1 MRKKW
6 FKLKGKNIVNAHQEL
21 LSFVFVRDPISRIIS
36 SYYDKMF
43 GDWKKPHFDLNWM
56 RKEIIHKYRHID
68 PMSTDEAPTPS
79 EFVQYI
85 LDSADTL
92 GSHHLDPHIRP
103 IWASCPFCTID
114 FDIIGHLED
123 RDSDALFI
131 ANKLK
136 FGVRQTNTYQT
147 YLVLFLW

>member
-1 MRKKW
+1 
-6 FKLKGKNIVNAHQEL
+6 
-21 LSFVFVRDPISRIIS
+21 
-36 SYYDKMF
+36 
-43 GDWKKPHFDLNWM
+43 
-56 RKEIIHKYRHID
+56 
-68 PMSTDEAPTPS
+68 MSTDEAPTPS

-136 FGVRQTNTYQT
+136 FGKKQRANVMKQRHKGATLNIPENKTESFFAGMDEDLKLKLYE
-147 YLVLFLW
+147 YCARDYEMFYS